1 LLLKADMM
9 NQASLGKTMRGD
21 AAVPTRLVIVGAGAA
36 AREYAAALVD
46 EGATV
51 TLIVP
56 RGAQL
61 RYAERK
67 QLRRLGDRS
76 VEVLYDRELQS
87 IRTVGDESLCI
98 LADGSAYPADRV
110 LRLDDA
116 DGSATRSPLAD
127 DFAATSAA

>member
-1 LLLKADMM
+1 MHTLSAF
-9 NQASLGKTMRGD
+9 AETMRQD
-21 AAVPTRLVIVGAGAA
+21 AVPSRLVIIGAGAT
-36 AREYAAALVD
+36 ARQYAAALVD

-61 RYAERK
+61 RFAERK

-87 IRTVGDESLCI
+87 IGTSGDQSLCI
-98 LADGSAYPADRV
+98 LTDGSAYPADRV
-110 LRLDDA
+110 LLL
-116 DGSATRSPLAD
+116 DGSEDSATL
-127 DFAATSAA
+127 